1 MIPNI
6 TPKPSSPPL
15 QNALY
20 IYEVIQTT
28 IPEKQNTNPEVFK
41 YSSIT
46 EPKDTLECLH
56 NGAPTAQDNP
66 VKDTHLYREKRMR
79 QRINTAEL

>member
-1 MIPNI
+1 MLC
-6 TPKPSSPPL
+6 TSMRSSR
-15 QNALY
+15 QLY
-20 IYEVIQTT
+20 Q
-28 IPEKQNTNPEVFK
+28 KNRQKDRQNTNPEVFK

-79 QRINTAEL
+79 QRINTVEL